1 VIIAISFTLFFIV
14 LRFTVTLFNFISN
27 PKLTR
32 VSRQYHDLVSILIPA
47 RNEEENILTL
57 LESIHLQDYREYEVI
72 VYDDQSTDNTNGIVA
87 KFAEKHPRFRVVKG
101 TYLPEGWTGKNH
113 ACFQLAKQAKGHYF
127 LFLDADTCI
136 NKNLINSAVHR
147 MYLNKLALLSLFV
160 NQRMETIGEKL
171 TVPLLHYLLLNMLP
185 LRFLNLLKG
194 PAGAVACGQ
203 FMLFDGLV
211 YRQNEWH
218 QMVKNK
224 VVEDAEIM
232 KIIKTE
238 AYYGEVL
245 LANQMM
251 QCRMYRNLTDAVNG
265 FSKNVLA
272 LFNYSIPGMLTF
284 ITVFFGGPMLIFMT
298 LNFNLIFFTG
308 GLIILSRLMV
318 SLTAGQNVFY
328 NIILHPFQIIMLV
341 LIGFL
346 SIQKHL
352 TKTNIWKGRSVEE

>member
-32 VSRQYHDLVSILIPA
+32 VNRQYHDLVSILIPA

-57 LESIHLQDYREYEVI
+57 LQSICNQDYADFEVI
-72 VYDDQSTDNTNGIVA
+72 VYDDQSEDRTYRIA
-87 KFAEKHPRFRVVKG
+87 AAFAEKHPRFRVVKG
-101 TYLPEGWTGKNH
+101 TDLQDGWVGKNY
-113 ACFQLAKQAKGHYF
+113 ACFQLAKQAKGRYF
-127 LFLDADTCI
+127 LFLDADTSI
-136 NKNLINSAVHR
+136 NKNLLNSAVHR
-147 MYLNKLALLSLFV
+147 MHLHKLALLSLFV
-160 NQRMETIGEKL
+160 NQDMETIGEKL

-185 LRFLNLLKG
+185 LRLLNLLKG
-194 PAGAVACGQ
+194 PAGAIACGQ
-203 FMLFDGLV
+203 FMLFDAII
-211 YRQNEWH
+211 YRQKEWH
-218 QMVKNK
+218 KMVKSK

-232 KIIKTE
+232 KMIKTE
-238 AYYGEVL
+238 AYCGEVL

-251 QCRMYRNLTDAVNG
+251 QCRMYRNLKDAVNG

-272 LFNYSIPGMLTF
+272 LFNYSIPGILTF
-284 ITVFFGGPMLIFMT
+284 ITVLFGGPMLVFIT
-298 LNFNLIFFTG
+298 LNFDLIFFMC

-352 TKTNIWKGRSVEE
+352 TKTNIWKGRSVAE